1 MVAAV
6 AHRTPFKASPEVH
19 KRTDFE
25 IELERI
31 GQAAAE
37 LEPNAFALPIDSEK
51 ATKYVYLVYQY
62 ASLAGDLAAFDVAG
76 SALNRAIEEIGPASD
91 LYFLKANLDFKFHRL
106 ADVKSDLD
114 RGRDLRDTFQGK
126 ALQADLDFQEGRYDE
141 ARLGYEAVIKGD
153 LTWDNLARLAY
164 LKWKLGDAAG
174 ADQLYIEAED
184 ELTAKEM
191 RHYAWVELQRGVLKL
206 RQGRYEDAWAHYDR
220 ADRAYSGYWL
230 VDDHKAECLG
240 AQGKFA
246 EAAALYEKV
255 VERVPRPEFQ
265 QALGEL
271 YALLGQPGQAGAW
284 NNKALAAYLD
294 SAQLG
299 GVHYYHHLVDFYS
312 EVHVDGA
319 EAVKWAR
326 KDIRLRRNFST
337 LAALAWALYRAGEF
351 AEALNTMDQA
361 LASGAT
367 DADLFFQAAQ
377 IHRSANG
384 NGCGERYLQ
393 LAAAI
398 NPHYR
403 SFHVH
408 R

>member
-1 MVAAV
+1 MNK
-6 AHRTPFKASPEVH
+6 P
-19 KRTDFE
+19 TDFE

-31 GQAAAE
+31 DQAIAE
-37 LEPNAFALPIDSEK
+37 LEANAFASPIDSERT
-51 ATKYVYLVYQY
+51 TKYVYLVYQR
-62 ASLAGDLAAFDVAG
+62 ASLTGDLAAFDLAEN
-76 SALNRAIEEIGPASD
+76 ALKRAIAEIGPASD

-106 ADVKSDLD
+106 AAVKDDLD
-114 RGRDLRDTFQGK
+114 HGRDLRATFQGK

-141 ARLGYEAVIKGD
+141 ARRGYEAVIKDD

-174 ADQLYIEAED
+174 AEQLYIDAED

-206 RQGRYEDAWAHYDR
+206 RSGRYDDAWAHYDR

-240 AQGKFA
+240 AQGKYV
-246 EAAALYEKV
+246 EAAALYEQV
-255 VERVPRPEFQ
+255 VARVPRPEFQ

-271 YALLGQPGQAGAW
+271 YELLGQRDQAEAW
-284 NNKALAAYLD
+284 NEKALAAYLD
-294 SAQLG
+294 AAERG

-312 EVHVDGA
+312 DVREDGA
-319 EAVKWAR
+319 AAVKWAR
-326 KDIRLRRNFST
+326 KDIELRRNFAT

-351 AEALNTMDQA
+351 AEALITMDQA

-367 DADLFFQAAQ
+367 DAHLFFQAAQ
-377 IHRSANG
+377 IHQSAGGNG
-384 NGCGERYLQ
+384 NGARYLQ
-393 LAAAI
+393 MASAI
-398 NPHYR
+398 NPHYQ